1 MSVAKP
7 RRMSRQAR
15 RQDLV
20 AAALELF
27 STRAP
32 EDVGIDDVT
41 ARAGVSRPLFYRYFR
56 GLDELRVA
64 ALRTV
69 ADDLLDRMRRRA
81 SGSRQQRLRAVVR
94 ALVDVAAEHRCG
106 YLALLRS
113 GSVVATSETNAIV
126 DEVRARA
133 VEVVLAECEI
143 TEPSPMLLATLRCW
157 TAIVEVAVST
167 WLQGAELR
175 RERLDGW
182 LVDQLMVMLQ
192 VTARHDDER
201 GRRGASAVGQE
212 TLTTSSQPSTCSGPR
227 GAGPT

>member
-1 MSVAKP
+1 
-7 RRMSRQAR
+7 MSRQAR
-15 RQDLV
+15 RDDLI

-41 ARAGVSRPLFYRYFR
+41 GRAGVSRPLFYRYFS
-56 GLDELRVA
+56 GLGELRVA

-69 ADDLLDRMRRRA
+69 VDDLLDRLRRRA
-81 SGSRQQRLRAVVR
+81 SGTREQRLRAAVR

-113 GSVVATSETNAIV
+113 GSVVETSETNAIV

-143 TEPSPMLLATLRCW
+143 AEPSPILLATLRCW
-157 TAIVEVAVST
+157 TAVVEGTVLT
-167 WLQGAELR
+167 WLQEGDLR
-175 RERLDGW
+175 REQLDGW
-182 LVDQLMVMLQ
+182 LVDQLMAMLE
-192 VTARHDDER
+192 VTARHDDDR
-201 GRRGASAVGQE
+201 GRRGGPSAGQE
-212 TLTTSSQPSTCSGPR
+212 TFTTPSQPSTCSGPR
-227 GAGPT
+227 GPGPT